1 MYYLYLLYLYYILYL
16 INKYTLFLLHMSS
29 PTDIKQIVLTGS
41 AATEMSGGTCKKER
55 RQKQGGDS
63 RKKANSVPVSSLS
76 VPPVSSMPVPPVS
89 SQPVPPVSSLPVP
102 YSIARLTALA
112 PVPAPVNPM
121 TPSAMDG
128 GTRIIKVELKKRAT
142 MKRVHLQPK
151 RSDALKGAKKALS
164 APQTKK
170 ARKVTLAV
178 GALHKRMKRAKK
190 MTRKVKEMSPQQLR
204 EHLIEKKLIKPTSKA
219 PDAVLRQIAAD
230 AQIVAGKAL

>member
-1 MYYLYLLYLYYILYL
+1 
-16 INKYTLFLLHMSS
+16 MSS
-29 PTDIKQIVLTGS
+29 PIDIKQVVLTGS
-41 AATEMSGGTCKKER
+41 AATEMSGGACKKER

-63 RKKANSVPVSSLS
+63 RKKANSVSVSS
-76 VPPVSSMPVPPVS
+76 PPVSSPPVS
-89 SQPVPPVSSLPVP
+89 SPPVSSPSVSSQPSP
-102 YSIARLTALA
+102 YSITRQTAPVPVPA

-121 TPSAMDG
+121 APTAMDG
-128 GTRIIKVELKKRAT
+128 GTKIIKVELKKRAT

-151 RSDALKGAKKALS
+151 RSDALKGAKKPSS

-178 GALHKRMKRAKK
+178 GSLHKRMKRAKK
-190 MTRKVKEMSPQQLR
+190 MTRKVKEMSSQQLR

>member
-1 MYYLYLLYLYYILYL
+1 
-16 INKYTLFLLHMSS
+16 MSS
-29 PTDIKQIVLTGS
+29 PTDIKQVVLTGS

-63 RKKANSVPVSSLS
+63 RKKAQSA
-76 VPPVSSMPVPPVS
+76 PPVSSFPVPPVS
-89 SQPVPPVSSLPVP
+89 SPPVSSPPVLPVSSPPVSSPPVSSPPVPPVSSPPVSSQHSP
-102 YSIARLTALA
+102 YSITRPT
-112 PVPAPVNPM
+112 VPVNSV
-121 TPSAMDG
+121 TPTAMDG
-128 GTRIIKVELKKRAT
+128 GTKIIKVELKKRAT

-151 RSDALKGAKKALS
+151 RAKKPLS